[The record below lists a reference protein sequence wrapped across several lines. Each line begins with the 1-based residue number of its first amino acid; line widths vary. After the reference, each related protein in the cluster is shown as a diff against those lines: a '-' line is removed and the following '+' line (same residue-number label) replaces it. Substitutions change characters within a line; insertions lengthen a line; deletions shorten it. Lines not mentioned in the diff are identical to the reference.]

1 MTERAPARPDN
12 RLSFTDQAM
21 FLWLRASG
29 EEPAMQ
35 MVWIYEHPVDLDGVR
50 RFHD

>member
-1 MTERAPARPDN
+1 MTERALARPDN

-35 MVWIYEHPVDLDGVR
+35 IVWI
-50 RFHD
+50 